1 MPLVSVVMPVYNGES
16 FLQEAIDSVLCQTYS
31 NIELIIVNDGSTDRT
46 EDIILSYSDPRIHYH
61 KNEQNL
67 HIVASLNK
75 GFRIAKGYFIARM
88 DADDICMPQ
97 RIECQVNYM
106 QKHTDVDVCGT
117 WAIKINEDGGKIGC
131 IRGFTDSKMIA
142 CASLFTTPL
151 VHPSVMFRRS
161 IVKEEMYNPM
171 IQGAGQDLELWS
183 RLSLEGRVLANIP
196 SFLMKYRWYDGNVS
210 SKHIEKGFDL
220 ARKTLLPSVELF
232 LKRHIATEEFLLHR
246 LSYMIKA
253 YGVKNDLFVLDEK
266 LMDKEKLWI
275 EELSCYNNQYGVFDK
290 ASFDALLFLR
300 WVICCVAIGKKQI
313 IPSIRI
319 KFYSPSIISKL
330 IRYAARF

>member
-1 MPLVSVVMPVYNGES
+1 M
-16 FLQEAIDSVLCQTYS
+16 
-31 NIELIIVNDGSTDRT
+31 
-46 EDIILSYSDPRIHYH
+46 
-61 KNEQNL
+61 
-67 HIVASLNK
+67 
-75 GFRIAKGYFIARM
+75 
-88 DADDICMPQ
+88 
-97 RIECQVNYM
+97 
-106 QKHTDVDVCGT
+106 
-117 WAIKINEDGGKIGC
+117 
-131 IRGFTDSKMIA
+131 
-142 CASLFTTPL
+142 
-151 VHPSVMFRRS
+151 
-161 IVKEEMYNPM
+161 
-171 IQGAGQDLELWS
+171 
-183 RLSLEGRVLANIP
+183 
-196 SFLMKYRWYDGNVS
+196 
-210 SKHIEKGFDL
+210 
-220 ARKTLLPSVELF
+220 LPSVELF